1 MLPYKISRHRYIMN
15 NYSMF
20 SYSLGPADPVDLTFI
35 IDRSGSVRRS
45 NFELALKF
53 IEEVC
58 KIDPW
63 KSLNI
68 QFVVSSLN
76 II

>member
-1 MLPYKISRHRYIMN
+1 MN

-45 NFELALKF
+45 NFELGLKF

-58 KIDPW
+58 KIEPQ
-63 KSLNI
+63 KSLNLE
-68 QFVVSSLN
+68 FGTWSLN